1 MDWFGLGAVLSGI
14 GNFILQLIVF
24 LIILL
29 IGWLI
34 AKSIA
39 KALEFLFKKIGF
51 QRLLDRAGISRLLAP
66 TGIDP
71 LTLVV
76 KLVYYFILLI
86 ALLLALGAFGPS
98 NPVAGIVEEIIG
110 WLPRVFVAI
119 VIVIVVAAIANFVGE
134 IMRPALARFR
144 FGGLLTR
151 IVTITIIAMGA
162 IAALN
167 QIGVAVTVT
176 MPILI
181 AVLAALAGIA
191 IVGIGGG
198 LIDPMRSRWEKWL
211 GAMESEL
218 NSAKA
223 SASTAPRASTP
234 PSTGTTTPGT
244 TGSGAT
250 GDATMTRGTDPS
262 GPAMPPAPDA
272 PHTPPAPPTAPP
284 TTPPPAAPGAPPAG
298 PPAPPQ
304 F

>member
-1 MDWFGLGAVLSGI
+1 MDWNGLGGLLAGI
-14 GNFILQLIVF
+14 GHFLLQLLVF
-24 LIILL
+24 FIILL

-39 KALEFLFKKIGF
+39 KGLEFLFKRLGF
-51 QRLLDRAGISRLLAP
+51 QRLLERAGISRLLAP

-98 NPVAGIVEEIIG
+98 NPVAGIVQDIIA
-110 WLPRVFVAI
+110 WLPRLFVAI
-119 VIVIVVAAIANFVGE
+119 VIVIVVAAIANFVGDL
-134 IMRPALARFR
+134 MRPALSRFR
-144 FGGLLTR
+144 FGALLTR

-198 LIDPMRSRWEKWL
+198 LIEPMRTRWEKWL
-211 GAMESEL
+211 GSMESEL
-218 NSAKA
+218 AAPSGA
-223 SASTAPRASTP
+223 SAPPRAS
-234 PSTGTTTPGT
+234 
-244 TGSGAT
+244 
-250 GDATMTRGTDPS
+250 DAPQS
-262 GPAMPPAPDA
+262 ASVPPAPPA
-272 PHTPPAPPTAPP
+272 PPSAPPAPPSAPPAPPSAPPAPPTAPP
-284 TTPPPAAPGAPPAG
+284 AAPAP
-298 PPAPPQ
+298 
-304 F
+304 

>member
-1 MDWFGLGAVLSGI
+1 MDWYGLGGVLAGI
-14 GNFILQLIVF
+14 GNFVLQLIVF

-39 KALEFLFKKIGF
+39 KGLEYLFKKLGF
-51 QRLLDRAGISRLLAP
+51 DRLLDKAGLSRLLAP

-98 NPVAGIVEEIIG
+98 TPVAGIVEDIIG

-119 VIVIVVAAIANFVGE
+119 VIVIVVAAIANFVGD
-134 IMRPALARFR
+134 IMRPALSRFR

-151 IVTITIIAMGA
+151 IVTISIIAMGA

-198 LIDPMRSRWEKWL
+198 LIEPMRSRWEKWL
-211 GAMESEL
+211 GAMESEM
-218 NSAKA
+218 A
-223 SASTAPRASTP
+223 S
-234 PSTGTTTPGT
+234 
-244 TGSGAT
+244 
-250 GDATMTRGTDPS
+250 PS
-262 GPAMPPAPDA
+262 GPAPSAPDASSTTAAGSSTAGPAGSAQPPAPPTAPAA
-272 PHTPPAPPTAPP
+272 PHTPPAPPTTPP
-284 TTPPPAAPGAPPAG
+284 TAPPAPPSA

-304 F
+304 I